1 MDTQTNKER
10 FLIRWI
16 TRDKR
21 LIERI
26 RQRFNIPHY
35 TTVNGYSPIEV
46 SEEDMPVLQETKRRG
61 FIGLNRDI
69 TWCKKGEVFVFISRQ
84 K

>member
-10 FLIRWI
+10 FLVRWI
-16 TRDKR
+16 ARDKKV
-21 LIERI
+21 IERI

-46 SEEDMPVLQETKRRG
+46 SEEDMPVLEETARRG
-61 FIGLNRDI
+61 FITLNRSI
-69 TWCKKGEVFVFISRQ
+69 KWCKNGEVFVFISC
-84 K
+84 